1 MKWLLRSINHR
12 VFLFGSFVAGII
24 VIGSA
29 VEKWGFQETDAF
41 SWDNISQLYF
51 GAVLLFFSYLLSKN
65 KRDYPLKKQPDHNR
79 FKTENGKTFHPK
91 IIELSTNIHGLPVL
105 HACGAPS
112 PIRLKAVQLS
122 PHSESRE
129 DDYEK
134 FFYNSLNNKVVAY
147 DKTKPDHR
155 ELNENFLWMLERAA
169 HPALLKPYLK
179 QYNVIR
185 PETREEKMTETLH

>member
-1 MKWLLRSINHR
+1 MKWSLRSINHR
-12 VFLFGSFVAGII
+12 VFLFGSFVAGMIA
-24 VIGSA
+24 IGSA
-29 VEKWGFQETDAF
+29 VENWGFQKTDAF

-79 FKTENGKTFHPK
+79 FKAENSKTFHPK
-91 IIELSTNIHGLPVL
+91 IIELSTNIHGFPVT

-122 PHSESRE
+122 PVSDSRE

-134 FFYNSLNNKVVAY
+134 FFYNWLTGEVVAY
-147 DKTKPDHR
+147 DKTKADHR
-155 ELNENFLWMLERAA
+155 ELMEHFLWMISSSGRPSL
-169 HPALLKPYLK
+169 PKSYLK
-179 QYNVIR
+179 QHNVTKD
-185 PETREEKMTETLH
+185 ETDTLH